1 MLELKLRTPKD
12 VALPPELAPVITMLP
27 TAVIGLEDA
36 KLACAYALKF
46 ATVLPV
52 TLSQ

>member
-12 VALPPELAPVITMLP
+12 DALPPELAPVITMLP
-27 TAVIGLEDA
+27 TAVIGL
-36 KLACAYALKF
+36 KGSNLACAYALEF